1 MPQEKYL
8 QDRLLDQSQYGI
20 SAIFA
25 IGDSLIPYQEK
36 VRTTISFMQPYFTE
50 LLSSV
55 SLQHPIPTA
64 SGRKA
69 AIPFTWRDLPGRLA
83 CPDSRCTSA
92 LEPRGLFPV

>member
-8 QDRLLDQSQYGI
+8 QDRLLDQLQYRI

-50 LLSSV
+50 RYHYLYPSSIRFQLL
-55 SLQHPIPTA
+55 QE
-64 SGRKA
+64 GKR
-69 AIPFTWRDLPGRLA
+69 PFTWRDLPGRLA